1 MEWQWEFWDSRS
13 IFLLSR
19 KWYSI
24 NSRIWSFQFQNFI
37 NPSLLYCCIY
47 PRDRKWNKLMNTQTN
62 MAILYFNRL
71 EVFHNIEFCLWHR
84 HEWER
89 MKGKSTCKAYFTRGF
104 FCIRKKI
111 LWIKMKIIEIL
122 ECTFQLQFSNFR
134 NLQKRKEKSCFMPII
149 KIRNVFMF
157 VCIPTYLFQSCYNCR
172 L

>member
-89 MKGKSTCKAYFTRGF
+89 MKGKSTCKAYFTRGVF
-104 FCIRKKI
+104 FCIRKNSMDKNENHRNSR
-111 LWIKMKIIEIL
+111 MH
-122 ECTFQLQFSNFR
+122 FSTTVFK
-134 NLQKRKEKSCFMPII
+134 LSKFTEKKRKKLLYANNKNSKCFYVCLYTYIPISI
-149 KIRNVFMF
+149 
-157 VCIPTYLFQSCYNCR
+157 L